1 MTTRFRRAI
10 GAVFAIAIAS
20 IAFTTPGLAEVDE
33 ADRDAIRSIV
43 REYLLE
49 NPEVVRDA
57 LIELERRDEAAQN
70 AARREAVSSASEHL
84 FNSTRQVELGNPQGD
99 VTLVE
104 FFDYNCG
111 YCRRAMDDVLRLL
124 DEDDNLRVVLKEFPV
139 LGQGSVEAARVAV
152 AVKENAPEKYLEFHK
167 NLLGSRGQANQELA
181 LQVAEKIGLNR
192 SDIEATMGSSPEV
205 RATIEEVYSLANR
218 LGLTGTP
225 SFVLGDEVV
234 MGAVGYD
241 TLKQKIAA
249 LRDCGSASC

>member
-10 GAVFAIAIAS
+10 GAIFAIAIAAIS
-20 IAFTTPGLAEVDE
+20 FTVPGLAEVTD

-49 NPEVVRDA
+49 NPEVVREA
-57 LIELERRDEAAQN
+57 LIELERREEEAQN
-70 AARREAVSSASEHL
+70 AARRDAVSSVSEFL
-84 FNSTRQVELGNPQGD
+84 FNSTRQVELGNPRGD
-99 VTLVE
+99 ITLVE

-124 DEDDNLRVVLKEFPV
+124 DEDKNLRVVLKEFPV
-139 LGQGSVEAARVAV
+139 LGQGSVEAARVAI
-152 AVKENAPEKYLEFHK
+152 AVNEAAPEKYLEFHK
-167 NLLGSRGQANQELA
+167 TLLSARGQANQELA
-181 LQVAEKIGLNR
+181 LQVAEQVGLNR
-192 SDIEATMGSSPEV
+192 SDVEATMGSSPEV

-225 SFVLGDEVV
+225 SFVVGDEVV

-241 TLKQKIAA
+241 ALKQKIAA
-249 LRDCGSASC
+249 LRDCGSATC